1 LLKRSSFLRRSRSA
15 FAVIGFPDFVRTD
28 RIPILFARAA
38 RVSPKVDDRSTP
50 KLDADHQSLDPKMS
64 GATTKHQPVVGGGDD
79 LDDGLEL
86 DPTMLADSDVE
97 GGSDDEAPVGGAVL
111 EDEEDAFDL
120 QQDDEEV
127 VDEDGEE
134 DRPQEE
140 GSKKR
145 KAGGESE
152 AELEKK
158 RRKKEKEKERKARVS
173 ISAPLHLLQ
182 NVLIIF

>member
-1 LLKRSSFLRRSRSA
+1 MVQKLTTGQRPSSTQIINRLM
-15 FAVIGFPDFVRTD
+15 
-28 RIPILFARAA
+28 
-38 RVSPKVDDRSTP
+38 
-50 KLDADHQSLDPKMS
+50 PKMS
-64 GATTKHQPVVGGGDD
+64 GALTKHQPVVGGGDD

-127 VDEDGEE
+127 VDEDGKE
-134 DRPQEE
+134 DRPQKE

-145 KAGGESE
+145 KAGGDSE

-173 ISAPLHLLQ
+173 ISAPLAPSTERTDHILNLESYAR
-182 NVLIIF
+182 